1 MDICVSKSKI
11 AGEIAVPSS
20 KSHTIRA
27 VAIASM
33 AEGKSAIINPLVSGD
48 TLSSLNAA
56 ESFGAEIE
64 RKNDF
69 WKIKG
74 IGGKFRACSKKTV
87 YLGNSGTSLRIFTGL
102 ASLADNV
109 FSFDGDKSLRTR
121 EMRPL
126 LSSIEELGAEIK
138 SANGKCPLSVR
149 GPLKGGRTK
158 IEGKSS
164 QFVTSLLL
172 ATPLIK
178 ADSQIEVFKLN
189 EKPYLEITLD
199 WLKKQ
204 NIEIEYAD
212 DFSNFKIKGHQAYKA
227 FESLIPAD
235 FSTATFP
242 LVAAAITKGEVKIK
256 NLDFNDRQGDK
267 DVFKIMEKMGMEIK
281 RDREWTSVKAPSKL
295 NPISVDLNS
304 TPDALPALA
313 VAACFAEGKT
323 ELLNVPQARIKET
336 DRIACMTCE
345 LRKMGAKVEEL
356 EDGMIIHG
364 TGYLDGTVVD
374 GHDDHRIVM
383 ALAIAGLSSKGQ
395 TTVKG
400 VEAASVTYPNFIRD
414 FQKLGAKFCEVYTL

>member
-1 MDICVSKSKI
+1 
-11 AGEIAVPSS
+11 
-20 KSHTIRA
+20 
-27 VAIASM
+27 M

-74 IGGKFRACSKKTV
+74 IGGKFRNFSKKPV
-87 YLGNSGTSLRIFTGL
+87 DIGNSGTSLRFFTGL

-126 LSSIEELGAEIK
+126 LSSLEELGAEIK
-138 SANGKCPLSVR
+138 STNGKCPLSVR
-149 GPLKGGRTK
+149 GPLKGGKTR

-178 ADSQIEVFKLN
+178 ADSQIEVFNLN
-189 EKPYLEITLD
+189 EKPYIEITLD

-212 DFSNFKIKGHQAYKA
+212 DLLNFKIKGHQAYKA
-227 FESLIPAD
+227 FESPIPAD

-242 LVAAAITKGEVKIK
+242 LVAAAVTKGEVNIK

-281 RDREWTSVKAPSKL
+281 RDGEWTSVKALRKL

-304 TPDALPALA
+304 TPDALPALS

-345 LRKMGAKVEEL
+345 LRKMGAKIEEL

-364 TGYLDGTVVD
+364 TGSLNGTVVD

-400 VEAASVTYPNFIRD
+400 VEAASVTYPNFISD
-414 FQKLGAKFCEVYTL
+414 FQKLGAKFCFVESVCIERYAQILGRRREEKKQPASGGNKMREK